1 MIDSKPDSVADSDP
15 RRLRAL
21 LLRANELAAE
31 HRLHSVV
38 VGMSGFPGDRL
49 FPEFVDYVGSAL
61 RIDDAIFRM
70 TRERAVLLLTDVDLD
85 SARAVMERVRG
96 DFCDRFPTARDP
108 AIGLGYFE
116 VDPEFGEVALKQ
128 VLPGIFEASAQA
140 H

>member
-1 MIDSKPDSVADSDP
+1 MIETNPDSTAGSDP

-21 LLRANELAAE
+21 LARANELAAE

-38 VGMSGFPGDRL
+38 VGISGFLGDRL

-70 TRERAVLLLTDVDLD
+70 TRERAVLLLTDVDLEN
-85 SARAVMERVRG
+85 ARAVMERVRG
-96 DFCDRFPTARDP
+96 DFCDRFPTAHDP
-108 AIGLGYFE
+108 AISLGYFE
-116 VDPEFGEVALKQ
+116 VDPERGEAALKQ
-128 VLPGIFEASAQA
+128 VLPGIFEAPARA

>member
-1 MIDSKPDSVADSDP
+1 MIESNPDSAAGSDP

-21 LLRANELAAE
+21 LARANELAAE

-38 VGMSGFPGDRL
+38 VGISGFLGDRL

-108 AIGLGYFE
+108 AISLGYFE
-116 VDPEFGEVALKQ
+116 VGPTQAAVALKQ
-128 VLPGIFEASAQA
+128 VLPEIFEGSPQRD
-140 H
+140 